1 MTEKLAG
8 PAIASLRTK
17 FELQIRFLAKLIFMY
32 LRPPLHVER
41 ASERQEISVPF
52 AASLGPQ
59 ITAFERYFI
68 GNG

>member
-1 MTEKLAG
+1 
-8 PAIASLRTK
+8 
-17 FELQIRFLAKLIFMY
+17 MY

-59 ITAFERYFI
+59 ITAFERFSLEMVSSVKTGCI
-68 GNG
+68 FFQGRLIEWFKFETKV

>member
-1 MTEKLAG
+1 M
-8 PAIASLRTK
+8 
-17 FELQIRFLAKLIFMY
+17 FLAKLIFMY

-59 ITAFERYFI
+59 ITAFEHYFI
-68 GNG
+68 GNGLALSRPAVFFSRTFNQVV